1 MFYPININ
9 LDNIKITI
17 IGGGKVSFRK
27 CKNFLDFNKSL
38 RVVSPKFIDEF
49 QFIKNDI
56 EMIYDVYKEEY
67 IKDSFIVVAGTND
80 KSININSFILQK

>member
-17 IGGGKVSFRK
+17 IGGVKFLFRK
-27 CKNFLDFNKSL
+27 AKSFYILTKSL

-67 IKDSFIVVAGTND
+67 IKDSFICSSRKLMIKV
-80 KSININSFILQK
+80 